1 MNNDD
6 TISRARIKEIRSRYA
21 DIKTADD
28 YRMMPV
34 SEIARMRFDIKRL
47 LKAIDALPQVAHG
60 HLVSTGYDEM
70 YCEFGN
76 CTVCG
81 ADNPM
86 HNKYCRECGVKLDG
100 GEDDADN

>member
-1 MNNDD
+1 MNSED
-6 TISRARIKEIRSRYA
+6 TISRSAAIKALRQWRVAISTERAVAEIEHLPSV
-21 DIKTADD
+21 
-28 YRMMPV
+28 P
-34 SEIARMRFDIKRL
+34 
-47 LKAIDALPQVAHG
+47 PQVVHG
-60 HLVSTGYDEM
+60 RLAATGYDEL